1 MGPAIVPE
9 VTRGAGLRSGRALFL
24 AADLP
29 WPRDGG
35 GRIGTLHLLEAM
47 CRIYEVDL
55 VAMADPQGEPDLEY
69 LRSICSSVEAV
80 AIPFTFG
87 RHRIHQSVVF
97 GRSLF
102 SREPYRIR
110 KFRSRRFESVVWR
123 RLATGRYELLHCD
136 SLGTVPYARLAP
148 PDLPATMAHHNMESD
163 IYRMAAL
170 QATNPVRRLLA
181 SIEERKLR
189 RSEST
194 RLPTFDRTFVVAPE
208 DAELLRRLGVERT
221 TVLPMPAPSLSEPRR
236 TPPSGRRILSLGS
249 MSWYGVADGLLWFH
263 DQVLPLVRERVPDV
277 EWELVG
283 PFAPAAIRRL
293 DGEPGIRVTGYVPE
307 LASHVAMARIAIV
320 PLRIAGGIRI
330 KLLDCLAWGLPA
342 VSTSVG
348 ARGLEIPEGA
358 GSFRQD
364 DPAGF
369 ADKVVQLL
377 TDDRVWLSTAEAG
390 RRFVSEHHSVAKFDA
405 AVEFGIQ
412 AAIRHRDLQGPSA
425 TG

>member
-1 MGPAIVPE
+1 MPE
-9 VTRGAGLRSGRALFL
+9 IGGDATPRSGRALFL

-35 GRIGTLHLLEAM
+35 GRIATLNLLEAM

-55 VAMADPQGEPDLEY
+55 VAMADPQGEADLEY
-69 LRSICSSVEAV
+69 LRSICSSVEVV

-87 RHRIHQSVVF
+87 RHRIRQSVEF
-97 GRSLF
+97 GRSLL
-102 SREPYRIR
+102 SSEPYRIH
-110 KFRSRRFESVVWR
+110 KFRSRRFETAVRR
-123 RLATGRYELLHCD
+123 RLGTGRYDLMHCD

-148 PDLPATMAHHNMESD
+148 PDLPATMAHYNMESD
-163 IYRMAAL
+163 IYRLAGR
-170 QATNPVRRLLA
+170 QATSPIRRLLA
-181 SIEERKLR
+181 SVEERKLR

-194 RLPTFDRTFVVAPE
+194 RLATFDRIFVVASE
-208 DAELLRRLGVERT
+208 DADLLRQLGVERT
-221 TVLPMPAPSLSEPRR
+221 TVLPMPAPSLWEPRR
-236 TPPSGRRILSLGS
+236 SPPPGRRILSLGS

-263 DQVLPLVRERVPDV
+263 DQVLPLVRERVSDV

-283 PFAPAAIRRL
+283 PYAPAAIRRL
-293 DGEPGIRVTGYVPE
+293 DGEPGILVTGYVQEMAP
-307 LASHVAMARIAIV
+307 HVALARVAIV

-348 ARGLEIPEGA
+348 ARGLEFPEGS

-369 ADKVVQLL
+369 ADTVVQLL
-377 TDDRVWLSTAEAG
+377 TDDRLWALTAEAG
-390 RRFVSEHHSVAKFDA
+390 RQFVSERHSVARFDA
-405 AVEFGIQ
+405 AIESGIQ
-412 AAIRHRDLQGPSA
+412 AAIQHRGLRRPSA
-425 TG
+425 NG